1 MKVDTI
7 MAECIAKINDESSV
21 SNKDETIV
29 GLSEALLHFMLTLCT
44 LPTERK
50 IQVKANLNLDKV
62 IPNLQ
67 RLKRKLLLKL

>member
-1 MKVDTI
+1 

-29 GLSEALLHFMLTLCT
+29 VLSEALHFMLTVCT
-44 LPTERK
+44 LPSETK
-50 IQVKANLNLDKV
+50 IQVKANLNLDIV